1 MIGSIV
7 RSLLI
12 TLAVSGGFAFS
23 LKQFFGFWECFVL
36 ATVVQFLF
44 FFFTKNNQIQGASE
58 LIQELTEN
66 LDTLIDR
73 QQVNIPCPCGKN
85 AIPTVLFLDEE
96 VILECDKCSNK
107 FKVSVDIQT
116 QLVTEPVNMEVVY
129 NNLKQLKEQEKE
141 L

>member
-1 MIGSIV
+1 MIGII

-12 TLAVSGGFAFS
+12 TLAVSGGFAFA

-36 ATVVQFLF
+36 FTVVQFLF
-44 FFFTKNNQIQGASE
+44 FFFTKNNQIQE
-58 LIQELTEN
+58 TTDIIQDLADN
-66 LDTLIDR
+66 LDALIEK
-73 QQVNIPCPCGKN
+73 QQVNVACPCGKN
-85 AIPTVLFLDEE
+85 TIPTVLFLDEE
-96 VILECDKCSNK
+96 VILECDKCGNK
-107 FKVSVDIQT
+107 FKVVVDIQT